1 MDRAPTVYY
10 GDEAGVCGFTDP
22 DNRRTYPWGQEDK
35 DLIKFHRE
43 MIRIHK
49 ENPCIK
55 TGSIKMLSW
64 QKNLLAY
71 GRFEG
76 DEKIIVI
83 VNNGDKLREVT
94 VPVWMAEVPMEGY
107 MDRLMYTYEN
117 GYTIEP
123 DIFIVDKGEVVLNM
137 GSHSAVVMR
146 YKNK

>member
-1 MDRAPTVYY
+1 
-10 GDEAGVCGFTDP
+10 
-22 DNRRTYPWGQEDK
+22 
-35 DLIKFHRE
+35 